1 MLISGIHTL
10 TLLDFP
16 GHVAC
21 IVFTPGCNFRCG
33 YCHNAEFVLPEE
45 IKKIEHDFIP
55 SEKFFNF
62 LETRIGKL
70 EGVVISGGE
79 PTIHPDLPE
88 FIRKIKEL
96 GFLVKLDTNGTN
108 PEMLQKLIQ
117 ENLVD
122 YIAMDMKASPAKYAE
137 FTCVKSDIQNL
148 EKSRDLIIKSK
159 VDHEFRTTYIK
170 GWHTEE
176 AVAEIAQWCTGA
188 RKYTLQNFRSQ
199 KTLDPSWGKYGSFT
213 EKELK
218 ELKKI
223 AGKFVDK
230 VDVLS

>member
-1 MLISGIHTL
+1 MFISGIHTL

-16 GHVAC
+16 GHVSC

-55 SEKFFNF
+55 AEKFFNF
-62 LETRIGKL
+62 LETRKGKL

-108 PEMLQKLIQ
+108 PEMLEKLIQ
-117 ENLVD
+117 GKLVD
-122 YIAMDMKASPAKYAE
+122 YIAMDMKAPPAKYAE
-137 FTCVKSDIQNL
+137 FTSVKVDIQKL
-148 EKSRDLIIKSK
+148 EKSRDLIIASQI
-159 VDHEFRTTYIK
+159 DYEFRTTCIK
-170 GWHTEE
+170 GWHTEKD
-176 AVAEIAQWCTGA
+176 VSEIAQWCTGA

-199 KTLDPSWGKYGSFT
+199 KTLDPSWGKYSSFT

-218 ELKKI
+218 ELQ
-223 AGKFVDK
+223 K
-230 VDVLS
+230 VAEKYVQKVEILS